1 LVVLRTTAHGS
12 DSIVSVDKI
21 WTGKTAKAVLVAA
34 VALVAVTALRAVDP
48 VPIAQLRERTFDTY
62 QIIRPRPHNPEL
74 PVRIVDLD
82 EASLATVGQWPWPR
96 NIVADLVKRLTEMG
110 AAVIAFDVTFAEP
123 DRASPHL
130 LARALRNKDGSEP
143 QRMAEALSQLPDNDR
158 LFAEAIS
165 QGPVVLGF
173 AAARAPN
180 DKRPSVKAGFALT
193 GISAPE
199 VQSRFDGTAT
209 NLPLFDEAA
218 SGVGGLNLSSRDKS
232 GIVRRVPM
240 IFTDGAKV
248 YPSLVSEALR
258 VAQQQK
264 SIVVR
269 GTGASG
275 EIDSGG
281 SRALVDMRIG
291 SFKLP
296 LTAEGEVW
304 VYFDH
309 DRPERYVSA
318 KDVLDTQKAEELK
331 SRLEG
336 HIIFIGTSAAGLHDS
351 WPTPLGEFV
360 PGVSVHAH
368 ATEQILA
375 QTLLYRPDWT
385 LGAELLATIVL
396 GVLLVW
402 LLLRLG
408 ARYATLVGLFIVLL
422 GVSGSWLGFTQ
433 FGMLIDPVYPLIS
446 TSLTYFSVVGVLYVA
461 TDREKQFVRQAFGQY
476 VAPELLA
483 KIENAPD
490 MLRLGGETRQITL
503 MFMDV
508 RDFTPISEGL
518 TAVELVEFINRLL
531 SPLSDTIQAELGT
544 IDKYIGDA
552 IMAFWN
558 APLDIP
564 DHPVRACRAALKM
577 RTVVETLNEQDAF
590 GFRQN
595 GRTDRKVRIG
605 IGINTG
611 VACVGNMGS
620 ERRFNYSAMG
630 DVVNVTSRIESN
642 CKLLGFDI
650 VISSETAE
658 LIPGFALLE
667 AGDYTLKGKS
677 QALKLYALVGDE
689 RHAQTSEFQELARRH
704 QQLLSELQG
713 AGKKDIDA
721 SIAACRRLGGPLLT
735 RFYDRLEEIAA
746 MTDDAQAGRLA
757 AI

>member
-1 LVVLRTTAHGS
+1 MNLASL
-12 DSIVSVDKI
+12 
-21 WTGKTAKAVLVAA
+21 WTSKTAKAVLVAA
-34 VALVAVTALRAVDP
+34 IALIAVTALRAIDP
-48 VPIAQLRERTFDTY
+48 VPIAQLRERTFDAF
-62 QIIRPRPHNPEL
+62 QIIRPRPYNSEL
-74 PVRIVDLD
+74 PVRIVDID
-82 EASLATVGQWPWPR
+82 EASLASVGQWPWPR
-96 NIVADLVKRLTEMG
+96 DIVAKLVTRLTEMG

-130 LARALRNKDGSEP
+130 IANAMRGNAAPES
-143 QRMAEALSQLPDNDR
+143 QRMAEALSQLPDYDR
-158 LFAEAIS
+158 VFAEAIAQS
-165 QGPVVLGF
+165 PVVLGF
-173 AAARAPN
+173 AAARVPN
-180 DKRPSVKAGFALT
+180 DRRPSVKAGYALT
-193 GISAPE
+193 GISPAE

-209 NLPLFDEAA
+209 NLDLLDKAA

-240 IFTDGAKV
+240 VFTDGNKL

-275 EIDSGG
+275 EVDTGG
-281 SRALVDMRIG
+281 GRALVDLRIG
-291 SFKLP
+291 DFKVP
-296 LTAEGEVW
+296 LTAEGEIW

-318 KDVLDTQKAEELK
+318 KDVLDPTKEAELK
-331 SRLEG
+331 PKLEG
-336 HIIFIGTSAAGLHDS
+336 HIIYVGTSAAGLHDS

-368 ATEQILA
+368 ATEQILG
-375 QTLLYRPDWT
+375 QTFLYRPDWT
-385 LGAELLATIVL
+385 VGAEILATILL
-396 GVLLVW
+396 GALLTW
-402 LLLRLG
+402 LLLKVGARFATLAGALIVVLG
-408 ARYATLVGLFIVLL
+408 AG
-422 GVSGSWLGFTQ
+422 GSWLAFTQ
-433 FGMLIDPVYPLIS
+433 IGLLIDPVYPLIS
-446 TSLTYFSVVGVLYVA
+446 VSLAYFAVVGVLYVA
-461 TDREKQFVRQAFGQY
+461 TDREKKFVRQAFGQY

-590 GFRQN
+590 GFRQH
-595 GRTDRKVRIG
+595 GWSDRKVRIG

-611 VACVGNMGS
+611 TACVGNMGS

-650 VISSETAE
+650 VVSSETAQM
-658 LIPGFALLE
+658 IPGFAMLE

-677 QALKLYALVGDE
+677 QALKLFALVGDE
-689 RHAQTSEFQELARRH
+689 RLAKTPEFQELERCH
-704 QQLLSELQG
+704 KQLLSELQKG
-713 AGKKDIDA
+713 SKREIDA
-721 SIAACRRLGGPLLT
+721 SIAVCRRLGGPLLT
-735 RFYDRLEEIAA
+735 RFYDRLEEIGAMSASAIQMNRIAA
-746 MTDDAQAGRLA
+746 L
-757 AI
+757 